1 MIINKHEMR
10 LSNMRSILRH
20 VINYGPISRS
30 KISRDLSINKVTVS
44 SILEDLLNEKYV
56 VEIGEGESTKSGGR
70 KPLLIEFNPRLGYF
84 INLQIGQNYL
94 GIMST
99 FANGQINRFEELT
112 TEHLTEDQIKTLILS
127 KIDKF
132 KINETINDLMG
143 ISISLHMKVYD
154 NVPEYPIFS
163 SFDLQEILSQKYNV
177 PIQLVD
183 IANAAAVFQ
192 RDFSSNN
199 DLKNLIC
206 LTVNENVS
214 AGIVIDE
221 QLYVGNNGNA
231 GDITGMNFI
240 IEENGS
246 SKLVNPIDYCSQ
258 NVVLNEVSRQNGLNN
273 LSIPEVAKMYVA
285 GNKKV
290 ITAIDHFVFSLSLVL
305 NNLVAVFSPQII
317 FLDSS
322 LIEHLPFLLIQIKNH
337 LSILKKTGTQIQ
349 IARESRFAPF
359 LGGYSL
365 LIRSALNL
373 GDKRLRLIP

>member
-70 KPLLIEFNPRLGYF
+70 KPLLIEFNPKLGYF

-127 KIDKF
+127 KINKF
-132 KINETINDLMG
+132 KINETINGLMG

-163 SFDLQEILSQKYNV
+163 SFDLQKALSQKYSV

-240 IEENGS
+240 IEENDS
-246 SKLVNPIDYCSQ
+246 PKLVNPINYCSQ

-290 ITAIDHFVFSLSLVL
+290 IAAIDHFVFSLSLVL
-305 NNLVAVFSPQII
+305 NNLVASFSPQII